1 MKFIKNFLPHLS
13 IAMLLGMIVL
23 VIMDNHN
30 PMMKFLT
37 SSASK
42 VYIIIMCVT
51 GIVCAVLYAAKL
63 RRED

>member
-42 VYIIIMCVT
+42 VYIIIMCVI